1 MKPSSSSHNQHCQP
15 MLFFCSNH
23 NRHVWSQ
30 SRLSKNDFAR
40 SYFQIENPLDKKNWR
55 LGAKITFCALLK
67 DSWRKLCLLGRVV
80 FPISRL
86 NQKSNVLRPPEKYV
100 FALLRYNLLH
110 LFFVKLQVANFS
122 FSACLPS
129 FLSNFFFP
137 PSKPVEMR
145 IANINAAIIQIQNG
159 ITFMFSFVFVNISI
173 LNYAMYNACNRNLR
187 HSIQNKIR

>member
-1 MKPSSSSHNQHCQP
+1 MGISHETINIITASHQCQP

-110 LFFVKLQVANFS
+110 LFFCQTSSCQLLFLRLSSLISFKLLFPAQQTSWNAN
-122 FSACLPS
+122 CEYKCRNH
-129 FLSNFFFP
+129 SN
-137 PSKPVEMR
+137 SKW
-145 IANINAAIIQIQNG
+145 
-159 ITFMFSFVFVNISI
+159 
-173 LNYAMYNACNRNLR
+173 NYFYVQFCFC
-187 HSIQNKIR
+187 

>member
-1 MKPSSSSHNQHCQP
+1 MGISHETINIITASHQCQP

-110 LFFVKLQVANFS
+110 LF
-122 FSACLPS
+122 
-129 FLSNFFFP
+129 LSNFKLPTSLSPPVFPHFFQTSFSRP
-137 PSKPVEMR
+137 ANQLKCELR
-145 IANINAAIIQIQNG
+145 I
-159 ITFMFSFVFVNISI
+159 
-173 LNYAMYNACNRNLR
+173 
-187 HSIQNKIR
+187 